1 MASDKNFFQQLNTK
15 KISDIPSSDIQLLSN
30 PINLESGNK
39 EVLSSIKLVNDASMR
54 DGRHIPATSEIA
66 TGTPAESGVKVD
78 VKTPARGEVWEI
90 DTASMES
97 LTGGSGDAVCS
108 FFVTQGSESM
118 LVGSL
123 TTDAFPTVFGASMR
137 GIQIDENNTLQF
149 SATRSGVSDGKVSVL
164 MFKVR

>member
-97 LTGGSGDAVCS
+97 LTGGSGDAGFS
-108 FFVTQGSESM
+108 FFVTQGSVLPCVES
-118 LVGSL
+118 
-123 TTDAFPTVFGASMR
+123 R
-137 GIQIDENNTLQF
+137 
-149 SATRSGVSDGKVSVL
+149 
-164 MFKVR
+164 